1 MGELLWIGEN
11 RVDRASQWML
21 GALVEADV
29 LNTTELRW
37 KTDLSQNAQV
47 SHRLENHLIPSGLV
61 EEIGREARPG
71 GTKDVRRFQMTSDG
85 REWVADHAE
94 TLAEPATIEEMREAA
109 REARSDAASAKES
122 VQSYRRKV
130 HRLKRRV
137 EDVEGEVEELEDWR
151 SSQVMTTDMMWA
163 RYKEALR
170 EDQVYGAI
178 DERLTEALE
187 PVADRSDVRAT
198 NEQVAELVTTV
209 ERLEGELETMK
220 RLEDEVE
227 TLRAELDE
235 VREEVDRGF
244 WDRLL
249 SR

>member
-1 MGELLWIGEN
+1 MSELLWVGEN
-11 RVDRASQWML
+11 RVDRASQRML
-21 GALVEADV
+21 EALAGTDV

-37 KTDLSQNAQV
+37 KTNLSKNAQV
-47 SHRLENHLIPSGLV
+47 SHRLENHLIPGGLV
-61 EEIGREARPG
+61 KELEREARPG
-71 GTKDVRRFQMTSDG
+71 GTKDVRRFQLTATG
-85 REWVADHAE
+85 CEWVADHAE
-94 TLAEPATIEEMREAA
+94 TLAEPATIEEVRVAS

-137 EDVEGEVEELEDWR
+137 ENVEGEIEELEDWR

-170 EDQVYGAI
+170 EDQVYEAI

-198 NEQVAELVTTV
+198 DEQVAELATTV
-209 ERLEGELETMK
+209 ERLEAELETMR

-227 TLRAELDE
+227 ALRGELDE
-235 VREEVDRGF
+235 VREELDRGF